1 MTVLH
6 DSKWWAILEEDINI
20 CFHHSEKQEK
30 SQKPDDAVGTARK
43 IEGRSPDPE
52 DVAGRDGEMEGRSLN
67 PKDVFRTAGKI
78 QGRTLDTED
87 EAIAA
92 GKIEGRSLDSKD
104 VVGTEGKSPDPE
116 DAAALIARVERCRDL
131 EDVKTLLKISFS
143 QLQVIFFSSFCFTE
157 TIVDDG

>member
-1 MTVLH
+1 M
-6 DSKWWAILEEDINI
+6 
-20 CFHHSEKQEK
+20 
-30 SQKPDDAVGTARK
+30 
-43 IEGRSPDPE
+43 EGRSP
-52 DVAGRDGEMEGRSLN
+52 N
-67 PKDVFRTAGKI
+67 PKDVIRTAIEI

-116 DAAALIARVERCRDL
+116 DAADLIARVERCRDL
-131 EDVKTLLKISFS
+131 EDVKSLLKISFA
-143 QLQVIFFSSFCFTE
+143 QLQVIFFSSFCLTE